1 MENENKTYVSDKV
14 VDELIDKKVVGY
26 YGEGKNFTIPHEL
39 TVTITLQ
46 EYRDLVKSNAIKEH
60 EIDKIRSEKDK
71 LNEELKSYKAE
82 NDMLTR
88 KIMRME
94 NDTTAKDDSEVKS

>member
-1 MENENKTYVSDKV
+1 MENEKTYTTNKI
-14 VDELIDKKVVGY
+14 VDELIEKKISCY
-26 YGEGKNFTIPHEL
+26 YGEGNNFTIPHEL

-71 LNEELKSYKAE
+71 LIEELKSYETE

-94 NDTTAKDDSEVKS
+94 STTTAKDDSEVKA